1 MKPWKHSA
9 WQIVTEMTISTEMS
23 SELSTT
29 QPQIQHN
36 VYVDVVQL
44 MLLLTV
50 DVVQL
55 MLLLT
60 VDVVDAVDA
69 VEEVVKAEP
78 PMAPPQERKE
88 VLDILTNH
96 QWITGTC

>member
-50 DVVQL
+50 DVV
-55 MLLLT
+55 
-60 VDVVDAVDA
+60 DA